1 MKKILENILNSFN
14 CKDEGF
20 SSRKLTAFVII
31 VCVVVAHIKWI
42 MLGDFKQLE
51 MILTIDYGFIA
62 TLFGM
67 TTYSSLKSNKTEPP
81 VEPHLDPPVELPIE
95 EKKQ

>member
-1 MKKILENILNSFN
+1 MNIIDNILKSFN
-14 CKDEGF
+14 GQNEGF

-51 MILTIDYGFIA
+51 MVLTIDYGFIA

-67 TTYSSLKSNKTEPP
+67 TTYSSLKSANNQPPVPPAPEPP
-81 VEPHLDPPVELPIE
+81 APEPPQE
-95 EKKQ
+95 ENK

>member
-1 MKKILENILNSFN
+1 MKKILDDILKSFN
-14 CKDEGF
+14 GQNEGF

-67 TTYSSLKSNKTEPP
+67 TTYSSLKTTKTDPPIEPP
-81 VEPHLDPPVELPIE
+81 VDPPVDLPVE
-95 EKKQ
+95 EKKL